1 MWRGLLLWGFAGGGG
16 SDYANLIED
25 WNTRVREYLRQLYGY
40 SATGAEDLNTLIERW
55 FADVAQGLLVTPR
68 EQGNLWEQLDTDSLT
83 K

>member
-68 EQGNLWEQLDTDSLT
+68 EQGNLWKQLDTDSLT